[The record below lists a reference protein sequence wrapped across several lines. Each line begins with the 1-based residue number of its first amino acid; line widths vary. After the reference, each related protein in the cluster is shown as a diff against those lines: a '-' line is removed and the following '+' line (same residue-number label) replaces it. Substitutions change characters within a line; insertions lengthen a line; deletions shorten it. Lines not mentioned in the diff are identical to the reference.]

1 MMKKL
6 MFAMAICGMLAACSS
21 TTEDTSTNEEPKKEE
36 VKEEKSTETAKTT
49 EDTNKTSEEANTTEA
64 TEEDKAVPEE
74 TPAEESAKE
83 EESNDPAI
91 SKEEFDKIQ
100 NGMTLDQVIEV
111 IGGEGELQ
119 SETGAQGDQFYTSM
133 YGWEGESGLGA
144 NAIIMFQGSTP
155 KVESKSQ
162 FGLE

>member
-6 MFAMAICGMLAACSS
+6 MFAMVMCGMLVACSS
-21 TTEDTSTNEEPKKEE
+21 TTEETSTNEEPKKEE
-36 VKEEKSTETAKTT
+36 TKVKEEKSAPETT
-49 EDTNKTSEEANTTEA
+49 EDTNATEEANTTEA
-64 TEEDKAVPEE
+64 TEEEATPTE
-74 TPAEESAKE
+74 TPAEEPAKE
-83 EESNDPAI
+83 EESNDPGI

-100 NGMTLDQVIEV
+100 NGMTVDQVVEI